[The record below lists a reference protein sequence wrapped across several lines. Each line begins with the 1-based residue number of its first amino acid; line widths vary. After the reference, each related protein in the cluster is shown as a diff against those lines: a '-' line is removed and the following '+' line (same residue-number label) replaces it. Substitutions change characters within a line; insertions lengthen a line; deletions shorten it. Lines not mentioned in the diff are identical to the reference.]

1 MEKTTDKGEQMTPPK
16 GYKHTELG
24 VLPEDWEVVRLGDI
38 GKIVGGGT
46 PSTKKVEF
54 WSGTIPWISSSDIDE
69 NSVFDISQTRYITQ
83 EAISK
88 SSTKPI
94 EPNSI
99 LIVSR
104 VGLGKVAVNQNIL
117 CTSQDIQA
125 LTQHKQ
131 NAFFLVYA
139 IKNLVSLACRINQG
153 TSIKGFTKEVLSNLC
168 IPLPPLAE
176 QEKIAEILSTWDTQ
190 IQNFETLV
198 VEKQALKKGLC
209 QTLLTA
215 KTRLKGFSGDWEVV
229 RLGDVADFFSGGTPK
244 TTERKYYGG
253 EIPFIK
259 SAEIYNSTTQEY
271 LTQLGFKESSAKWVK
286 KGDLL
291 YALYGANSGEVAISK
306 IDGVINQAILCIKNQ
321 PEVLNTYFLY
331 SVFLEKKEWITT
343 RFLQGGQGNLSGKIV
358 QNLQIP
364 LPPLAEQKKI
374 AEILSGADNEITLLE
389 QKLESL
395 KSQKRGLMQNLLNGK
410 VRVK

>member
-1 MEKTTDKGEQMTPPK
+1 MEKTTDKGEQMTLK

-176 QEKIAEILSTWDTQ
+176 QEKIAEILSAWDTQ
-190 IQNFETLV
+190 IQNFETLIA
-198 VEKQALKKGLC
+198 EKQNLKKGLC

-215 KTRLKGFSGDWEVV
+215 KTRLKGFSEDWEVV
-229 RLGDVADFFSGGTPK
+229 RLGEVCEMKKGEQLNKIILDEVEGYPVINGGILPSGFTSAYNTFPNTITISEGGNSCGFVNYIQEYFWSGGHCYTLQNLKILDMFLFQVLKHNEKKIQMLRVGSGLPNIQK
-244 TTERKYYGG
+244 RDLEKFSIS
-253 EIPFIK
+253 IP
-259 SAEIYNSTTQEY
+259 
-271 LTQLGFKESSAKWVK
+271 
-286 KGDLL
+286 
-291 YALYGANSGEVAISK
+291 SK
-306 IDGVINQAILCIKNQ
+306 I
-321 PEVLNTYFLY
+321 
-331 SVFLEKKEWITT
+331 
-343 RFLQGGQGNLSGKIV
+343 
-358 QNLQIP
+358 
-364 LPPLAEQKKI
+364 EQEKI
-374 AEILSGADNEITLLE
+374 AEILSEADNEITLLE
-389 QKLESL
+389 QKLQSL
-395 KSQKRGLMQNLLNGK
+395 EIQKKGLMQILLSGK
-410 VRVK
+410 VRVKWN

>member
-1 MEKTTDKGEQMTPPK
+1 MISK

-24 VLPEDWEVVRLGDI
+24 VLPEDWEVVKLGDV
-38 GKIVGGGT
+38 GKIIGGGT

-104 VGLGKVAVNQNIL
+104 VGLGKVAVNQNVL

-139 IKNLVSLACRINQG
+139 VKNLVSLACRINQG

-176 QEKIAEILSTWDTQ
+176 QERIAEILSTWDTQ
-190 IQNFETLV
+190 IQNFESLIT
-198 VEKQALKKGLC
+198 EKQNLKKGLC

-215 KTRLKGFSGDWEVV
+215 KTRLKGFSEDWEVA
-229 RLGDVADFFSGGTPK
+229 RLGEIAEIKTGDSNREDSTESGGAYTFFDRSQDIR
-244 TTERKYYGG
+244 TSNRYLFDCEAIIVGG
-253 EIPFIK
+253 EGSDFVPKYFEGKFDLHQRSYAITK
-259 SAEIYNSTTQEY
+259 
-271 LTQLGFKESSAKWVK
+271 AK
-286 KGDLL
+286 
-291 YALYGANSGEVAISK
+291 A
-306 IDGVINQAILCIKNQ
+306 CIKY
-321 PEVLNTYFLY
+321 LYYFITQY
-331 SVFLEKKEWITT
+331 RNFFLKMAVGSTVKSLRMNCFTEFPIL
-343 RFLQGGQGNLSGKIV
+343 F
-358 QNLQIP
+358 
-364 LPPLAEQKKI
+364 PPLAEQEKI
-374 AEILSGADNEITLLE
+374 AEILSEADNEITLLE

-395 KSQKRGLMQNLLNGK
+395 KSQKSGLMQNLLNGK
-410 VRVK
+410 VRVCQ

>member
-1 MEKTTDKGEQMTPPK
+1 MERVGIIPKTTTHKGEQMIPK

-104 VGLGKVAVNQNIL
+104 VGLGKVAVNQNVL

-190 IQNFETLV
+190 IQNFESLIA
-198 VEKQALKKGLC
+198 EKQALKKGLC

-215 KTRLKGFSGDWEVV
+215 KTRLKGFSGDWEVA
-229 RLGDVADFFSGGTPK
+229 RLGDILEYEQPTKYLVSNTKYDNSYTTPVLTAGKTFILGYTDEVEGIYTNLPIILFDDFTTASQYVDFPFKVKSSACKILKLKNTEFSLRVVFEVMQRLNFVADDHKRYWIS
-244 TTERKYYGG
+244 EYQNQ
-253 EIPFIK
+253 EIFLPN
-259 SAEIYNSTTQEY
+259 A
-271 LTQLGFKESSAKWVK
+271 KEQR
-286 KGDLL
+286 G
-291 YALYGANSGEVAISK
+291 
-306 IDGVINQAILCIKNQ
+306 
-321 PEVLNTYFLY
+321 
-331 SVFLEKKEWITT
+331 
-343 RFLQGGQGNLSGKIV
+343 
-358 QNLQIP
+358 
-364 LPPLAEQKKI
+364 I
-374 AEILSGADNEITLLE
+374 AEILSEADNEITLLE

-395 KSQKRGLMQNLLNGK
+395 KSQKKGLMQKLLNGK
-410 VRVK
+410 IGVK

>member
-1 MEKTTDKGEQMTPPK
+1 MTLK

-176 QEKIAEILSTWDTQ
+176 QEKIAEILSAWDTQ
-190 IQNFETLV
+190 IQNFETLIA
-198 VEKQALKKGLC
+198 EKQALKKGLC

-215 KTRLKGFSGDWEVV
+215 KTRLKGFGEDWEVV
-229 RLGDVADFFSGGTPK
+229 RLGDVCEINPKSLELPDTFIYIDLESVSRGKLCSVKYMKKTNAPSRAKRTLQKHDILFQMVRPYQKNNLYFNLEGDYVASTGYAQIRTKQSSGFVFQYIHSRAFVDRVIEKCTGSNYPAINAT
-244 TTERKYYGG
+244 
-253 EIPFIK
+253 
-259 SAEIYNSTTQEY
+259 
-271 LTQLGFKESSAKWVK
+271 
-286 KGDLL
+286 DL
-291 YALYGANSGEVAISK
+291 SQIE
-306 IDGVINQAILCIKNQ
+306 
-321 PEVLNTYFLY
+321 
-331 SVFLEKKEWITT
+331 
-343 RFLQGGQGNLSGKIV
+343 
-358 QNLQIP
+358 IP
-364 LPPLAEQKKI
+364 LPPLAEQEKI
-374 AEILSGADNEITLLE
+374 AEILSEADNGITLLE